1 MIVVEH
7 PLHNTLY
14 MKACFFFV
22 YFQAIMEDYLKIEK
36 IGEGRYSYFLSKLLS
51 VHERF
56 LQVWAL
62 WK

>member
-36 IGEGRYSYFLSKLLS
+36 IGEGRY
-51 VHERF
+51 
-56 LQVWAL
+56 
-62 WK
+62 